1 MRKTLITELVGIEK
15 IQQARARLEG
25 VTEYTSME
33 YSRAITDRGGGPS
46 YLKCE
51 NLQRTGSFK
60 IRGAY
65 NRIALLSDEK
75 RARGI
80 VAASAGNHAQGVAL
94 ASTLLGVKAT
104 VFMAEGAALPKVEA
118 TTRYGANVILEG
130 AVYDEAFAAAQ
141 KFAEQEGAVMVHPFD
156 HRDVIAGQGTIA
168 LEILEQL
175 PEAATLLIPVGGGGL
190 ISGVA
195 AAAKALKPSIRIV
208 GVEPD
213 GAASVSRAL
222 ETGSVIP
229 LETLST
235 VADGLATKQAGALCL
250 THVQHFVDQII
261 TVNDEEISEA
271 LLLIAERA
279 KMIVEPAAAAGV
291 AALIS
296 HRAEIKYPVV
306 VLLSGGNIDPLLLIR
321 VVRYGM
327 GSAGRY
333 FAFSTMLPDRAGEL
347 YRLSGVISRSGA
359 NVIGVE
365 HRREGV
371 ANRLLGDVE
380 ISMQL
385 ETRGHEHIQSVIG
398 QLEEAGYLVQTLK
411 IS

>member
-1 MRKTLITELVGIEK
+1 MSAELVGLEGIE
-15 IQQARARLEG
+15 QARELLRG
-25 VTEYTSME
+25 VADQTCME
-33 YSRAITDRGGGPS
+33 YSRALSDRAGGPV

-51 NLQRTGSFK
+51 NLQRTGAFK

-65 NRIALLSDEK
+65 NRIARLSPER
-75 RARGI
+75 RARGV

-118 TTRYGANVILEG
+118 TTRYGADVILEG
-130 AVYDEAFAAAQ
+130 AVYDEAYAAAE
-141 KFAEQEGAVMVHPFD
+141 KFAEQRGAVMVHPFD
-156 HRDVIAGQGTIA
+156 HADVIAGQGTIA
-168 LEILEQL
+168 LEMLEQL
-175 PEAATLLIPVGGGGL
+175 SGAATLVIPVGGGGL

-195 AAAKALKPSIRIV
+195 AGARAIKPSIRIV

-213 GAASVSRAL
+213 GAASVSRAW
-222 ETGSVIP
+222 ETGAVIS
-229 LETLST
+229 LESLST

-250 THVQHFVDQII
+250 AHVQEFVDQII
-261 TVNDEEISEA
+261 TVSDEQISEA

-291 AALIS
+291 AGLLS
-296 HRAEIKYPVV
+296 HRADIKFPVI

-321 VVRYGM
+321 VLRYGM

-333 FAFSTMLPDRAGEL
+333 FSFSTMLPDRAGEL

-385 ETRGHEHIQSVIG
+385 ETRGHEHIQSVTG
-398 QLEEAGYLVQTLK
+398 QLEEAGYSVQTLF

>member
-1 MRKTLITELVGIEK
+1 VLTTELVSLEK
-15 IQQARARLEG
+15 IRQARARLEG
-25 VTEYTSME
+25 VVEYTCLE
-33 YSRAITDRGGGPS
+33 YSRALTDRAGGPS

-60 IRGAY
+60 VRGAY
-65 NRIALLSDEK
+65 NRISRLSDDE
-75 RARGI
+75 RARGV

-94 ASTLLGVKAT
+94 ASSLLDVKAT

-130 AVYDEAFAAAQ
+130 TVYDEAFAAAE

-156 HRDVIAGQGTIA
+156 HADVIAGQGTIA
-168 LEILEQL
+168 LEMLEQL
-175 PEAATLLIPVGGGGL
+175 PEAGSVLIPVGGGGL
-190 ISGVA
+190 ISGIS
-195 AAAKALKPSIRIV
+195 AAAKALKPSIRVI

-213 GAASVSRAL
+213 GAASVSKAL
-222 ETGSVIP
+222 ETGTVIP
-229 LETLST
+229 LESLST
-235 VADGLATKQAGALCL
+235 VADGLATKQAGAICL
-250 THVQHFVDQII
+250 THVQSFVDEII

-279 KMIVEPAAAAGV
+279 KMVAEPAAAAGV
-291 AALIS
+291 AALLS
-296 HRAEIKYPVV
+296 HRADVKFPVV

-321 VVRYGM
+321 VLRYGM

-333 FAFSTMLPDRAGEL
+333 FSFSTMLPDRAGEL

-398 QLEEAGYLVQTLK
+398 QLEEAGYLVQRLF

>member
-1 MRKTLITELVGIEK
+1 MSNELVTLENV
-15 IQQARARLEG
+15 QAARALLEG
-25 VTEYTSME
+25 VTDYTCME
-33 YSRAITDRGGGPS
+33 FSRALSDRAGGPS
-46 YLKCE
+46 YIKCE
-51 NLQRTGSFK
+51 NLQRTGAFK

-65 NRIALLSDEK
+65 NRIARLSDEQ
-75 RARGI
+75 RARGV

-94 ASTLLGVKAT
+94 ASSLLGVKAT

-130 AVYDEAFAAAQ
+130 AVYDEAFAAAK
-141 KFAEQEGAVMVHPFD
+141 KFAEQENAVMVHPFD
-156 HRDVIAGQGTIA
+156 HADVIAGQGTIA

-190 ISGVA
+190 ISGIA
-195 AAAKALKPSIRIV
+195 AAAKAIKPSIRIV

-229 LETLST
+229 LESLST
-235 VADGLATKQAGALCL
+235 VADGLATKMAGALCL
-250 THVQHFVDQII
+250 SHVQRFVDQII

-271 LLLIAERA
+271 LLLVAERA
-279 KMIVEPAAAAGV
+279 KMLVEPAGAAGV

-296 HRAEIKYPVV
+296 HRAEIKFPVV

-321 VVRYGM
+321 VLRYGM

-333 FAFSTMLPDRAGEL
+333 FSFSTMLPDRSGEL
-347 YRLSGVISRSGA
+347 HRLAGVISRSGA

-385 ETRGHEHIQSVIG
+385 EARGADHIESVIA
-398 QLEEAGYLVQTLK
+398 QLEEAGYAVQRL
-411 IS
+411 SLS

>member
-1 MRKTLITELVGIEK
+1 MSNELITLENV
-15 IQQARARLEG
+15 QAARALLEG
-25 VTEYTSME
+25 VTDYTCME
-33 YSRAITDRGGGPS
+33 FSRALSDRGGGPS

-51 NLQRTGSFK
+51 NLQRTGAFK

-65 NRIALLSDEK
+65 NRIARLSDEQ
-75 RARGI
+75 RARGA

-94 ASTLLGVKAT
+94 ASSLLGVKAT

-130 AVYDEAFAAAQ
+130 AVYDEAYAAAQ
-141 KFAEQEGAVMVHPFD
+141 KFAEQENAVMVHPFD
-156 HRDVIAGQGTIA
+156 HADVIAGQGTIA

-190 ISGVA
+190 ISGIA

-229 LETLST
+229 LESLST
-235 VADGLATKQAGALCL
+235 VADGLATKMAGALCL
-250 THVQHFVDQII
+250 SHVQHFVDQII

-271 LLLIAERA
+271 LLLVAERA
-279 KMIVEPAAAAGV
+279 KMLVEPAGAAGV

-296 HRAEIKYPVV
+296 QRAEIKFPVV

-321 VVRYGM
+321 VLRYGM

-333 FAFSTMLPDRAGEL
+333 FSFSTMLPDRSGEL
-347 YRLSGVISRSGA
+347 HRLAGVISRSGA

-385 ETRGHEHIQSVIG
+385 ETRGSDHIQSVIA
-398 QLEEAGYLVQTLK
+398 QLEEAGYVVQRLT